1 MTAVGTQGPDSEPSN
16 LSEIRTLRGVN
27 GRSVLEADVPICHL
41 IELTIREAETE
52 PMPNPGWV
60 GLLARLE

>member
-1 MTAVGTQGPDSEPSN
+1 MSAGTFRPPEQPQSTSHEWQKS
-16 LSEIRTLRGVN
+16 GVN
-27 GRSVLEADVPICHL
+27 GRCVLEADVPICHL